1 MKKMHFV
8 LAAVLVCSAVA
19 AWALTPID
27 VGPAPTEN
35 PIPLLEEMLVPA
47 GEVPITCT
55 FNCAD
60 GFGFLLYCEDETLGE
75 CCQHG
80 GPACSEH
87 GGLVD
92 GICKK
97 GRLGLPCTGI

>member
-1 MKKMHFV
+1 MKKLHFV

-19 AWALTPID
+19 AWALTPIQ
-27 VGPAPTEN
+27 VGPTPAETPP
-35 PIPLLEEMLVPA
+35 PILPLPA

-60 GFGFLLYCEDETLGE
+60 GTGLLLFCEDDTLGE
-75 CCQHG
+75 CCQHAE
-80 GPACSEH
+80 PACSQH
-87 GGLVD
+87 GGLVS